1 MRLASMRSSK
11 ALMTCFGTGIP
22 VWSTAYLFN
31 GDLAVLLAVVRGGH
45 YSVGTRTD
53 LLYDLV
59 FLVYH
64 KGGATH
70 LV

>member
-1 MRLASMRSSK
+1 
-11 ALMTCFGTGIP
+11 MTCFGTGVP
-22 VWSTAYLFN
+22 VWGIAYLLD

-45 YSVGTRTD
+45 YSVGTGTD

-59 FLVYH
+59 FLVDDE
-64 KGGATH
+64 GGAAH